1 MRTAYARSVPSF
13 LAACALL
20 CCTALPALAAAWKP
34 EENLEIV
41 VAGGPGGGTDQL
53 ARLVQSAMQR
63 AQAGRT
69 AYARSVPSFL
79 AACALLCC
87 TALPALAAAWKP
99 EENLEI
105 VVAGGPG
112 GGTDQLARLVQ
123 SAISQNKLLDVNTVV
138 LNKGGGNGAEAFLD
152 LKLAKGNA
160 HKLVIG
166 TNNVY
171 LLPLVAR
178 LGYQWTDLTPV
189 AAVAEDDFIL
199 WTYQAAPWADAA
211 AFLADL
217 KKDATGMRFG
227 GSQSKDVDQT
237 LSLLLGKQVGGKLT
251 YIPFKSGSEA
261 SIQLA
266 GRHIAANLNNPAE
279 SLSQWRG
286 GQVRPLCYLLPLVA
300 RLGYQWTDLTP
311 VAAVAEDDFI
321 LWTYQAAP
329 WADAAAFLADLK
341 KDATGM
347 RFGGS
352 QSKDVDQTLSLLLGK
367 QVGGKLTYIPFK
379 SGSEASIQL
388 AGRHIAAN
396 LNNPAESLSQWR
408 GGQVRPLCV
417 FSHERMIYT
426 AKVAAE
432 QSWADIP
439 TCHEQGLGIDQYRFP
454 RTVFLPGGVSDEQR
468 AFYVELMR
476 KVSQTAEFRDYV
488 ERSALAPTFLAG
500 EDLVSYIEKDRQR
513 VIPLFQE
520 AGWLRQ

>member
-1 MRTAYARSVPSF
+1 MPYFEWTLIGALRTLRS
-13 LAACALL
+13 
-20 CCTALPALAAAWKP
+20 TH
-34 EENLEIV
+34 NNN
-41 VAGGPGGGTDQL
+41 DN
-53 ARLVQSAMQR
+53 QR
-63 AQAGRT
+63 SSMRT

-199 WTYQAAPWADAA
+199 WP
-211 AFLADL
+211 
-217 KKDATGMRFG
+217 
-227 GSQSKDVDQT
+227 
-237 LSLLLGKQVGGKLT
+237 
-251 YIPFKSGSEA
+251 
-261 SIQLA
+261 
-266 GRHIAANLNNPAE
+266 
-279 SLSQWRG
+279 
-286 GQVRPLCYLLPLVA
+286 
-300 RLGYQWTDLTP
+300 
-311 VAAVAEDDFI
+311 
-321 LWTYQAAP
+321 YQAAP

-426 AKVAAE
+426 AKVVAE